1 MNISS
6 DFSTKA
12 GLDVLFFIDWRLG
25 PGIAYIKKNP
35 LPVTGPGRHN
45 LFSYRKKPWSG
56 SPASSALWC
65 VIWVFAYIKTVE

>member
-12 GLDVLFFIDWRLG
+12 GLDVKNFIDWRLRRG
-25 PGIAYIKKNP
+25 FACIKKNP

-45 LFSYRKKPWSG
+45 LLSYRKKPWSG
-56 SPASSALWC
+56 SPASSVL
-65 VIWVFAYIKTVE
+65 